1 MITPLS
7 NRDAF
12 FRRQFDYMNFLKGM
26 NASLTK
32 LWRWIKETAWVQPLL
47 IVGAIFAVI
56 FSIPKA
62 TSWVQS
68 FGVGTS
74 TAYYMAQRKTLE
86 GETKEIKDVEDG
98 SEADKLTYA
107 LLKWSNFAGVKE
119 FETYAEW
126 EAAFNASS
134 DKSIIDKAGGKKF
147 YLVYVAKDSSAS
159 DEVQE
164 GFETLEDNWG
174 NPSSPNRYTS
184 EDYLPFAFSTIYTD
198 EDSTNDEDFPIE
210 ADKIAFN
217 RYLAK
222 FDDLDF
228 FANAGAR
235 FDLCP
240 YKKNAGLTS
249 SSNYDNFIDAGTK
262 FDSSSFVKPTVILVD
277 FTEKAFDL
285 GRLGLS
291 EILFGV
297 SGDQP
302 YDKATLLMKMWN
314 HTTTDTSNEFS
325 EFYIND

>member
-1 MITPLS
+1 
-7 NRDAF
+7 
-12 FRRQFDYMNFLKGM
+12 MNILKGM

-74 TAYYMAQRKTLE
+74 TAYYMAQKKTLE
-86 GETKEIKDVEDG
+86 GETKDSEIV

-107 LLKWSNFAGVKE
+107 LLKWSNFNDE
-119 FETYAEW
+119 YETYEDW
-126 EAAFNASS
+126 KKAFDGSA
-134 DKSIIDKAGGKKF
+134 DKAIVDKAGGEKF
-147 YLVYVAKDSSAS
+147 YLVYVAKDSSSS

-174 NPSSPNRYTS
+174 SRYKADDLRS
-184 EDYLPFAFSTIYTD
+184 FAFSTIYTD
-198 EDSTNDEDFPIE
+198 EDSTNDEDFDIDSE
-210 ADKIAFN
+210 KSAFN
-217 RYLAK
+217 RYLLK

-228 FANAGAR
+228 FALAGTR
-235 FDLCP
+235 FDSCP
-240 YKKNAGLTS
+240 YKKNANLTS
-249 SSNYDNFIDAGTK
+249 SSNYENFIDAGTK
-262 FDSSSFVKPTVILVD
+262 LDYSSFVKPTVILVD
-277 FTEKAFDL
+277 FSEEAFNL
-285 GRLGLS
+285 KRVGVS

-297 SGDQP
+297 SGDKS

-314 HTTTDTSNEFS
+314 HTSSNTSNEFS
-325 EFYIND
+325 DAYINA